1 VVGRDGPHQEIV
13 PNGVRLFRHASALAP
28 HRLVVALATCR
39 RAAGLVALGAV
50 RLGVV
55 KRVVELGRL

>member
-1 VVGRDGPHQEIV
+1 MGSGSSVTP
-13 PNGVRLFRHASALAP
+13 ALSPP